1 MIVRVA
7 KNLSEPL
14 FVSEEIAVQKAS
26 LSVINIT
33 VTCSR
38 VIRAEKAVNVNMMQF
53 PI

>member
-14 FVSEEIAVQKAS
+14 CVSKGTTVQKAT
-26 LSVINIT
+26 LSVICIT
-33 VTCSR
+33 VTCNR
-38 VIRAEKAVNVNMMQF
+38 VIREEKAVNVNMMQF